1 MSLRTRLLLTVIL
14 LAFLG
19 AHAYVA
25 FIVLPPAHSDWQ
37 NLPPTQ
43 IGNQD

>member
-1 MSLRTRLLLTVIL
+1 MSLRTRLLLTAIL
-14 LAFLG
+14 LFFLG

-37 NLPPTQ
+37 NAAPTRM
-43 IGNQD
+43 GDQD

>member
-1 MSLRTRLLLTVIL
+1 MSLRTRLLLTAIVV
-14 LAFLG
+14 AFLG

-37 NLPPTQ
+37 NSPPAQ

>member
-14 LAFLG
+14 AVFLG
-19 AHAYVA
+19 CHAYVA

-37 NLPPTQ
+37 KSDSTQ
-43 IGNQD
+43 MGVQD

>member
-14 LAFLG
+14 LVFLG

-37 NLPPTQ
+37 SSPPAQ